1 MVQTL
6 QRIILEA
13 RLVFPARNY
22 YSVREE
28 SMNLD
33 VDIELINVYHLLYMC
48 VYIDTYLYILRYIYI
63 YLRMGK
69 TAYICLRS
77 LSKTRE
83 VCNNSF
89 YLL

>member
-48 VYIDTYLYILRYIYI
+48 VCVYIYI
-63 YLRMGK
+63 HLRMGK